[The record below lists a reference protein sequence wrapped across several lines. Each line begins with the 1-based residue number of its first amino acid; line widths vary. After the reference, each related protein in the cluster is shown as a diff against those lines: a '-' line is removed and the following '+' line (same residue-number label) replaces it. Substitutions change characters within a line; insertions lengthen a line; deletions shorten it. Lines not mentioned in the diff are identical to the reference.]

1 MSRRNP
7 FEDILVEAMRGILN
21 LNDDTHIAETEG
33 TSNRPIDEKQSNP
46 IIASDNQ
53 QIDAEVS
60 VENAETPKH
69 SDQST
74 DINETSDN
82 QQIDAEVSVENAAE
96 AAMAMPTQT
105 KENYLGAF
113 NGYGSLVKD
122 DAEHLQPVYDQTV
135 QLPTLAD
142 IQQNQVAQ
150 QVYVAPQAP
159 MPVQQYAQHRV
170 DVQPAPPKQ
179 EVKKADPDRVNV
191 DLDLVQTPEVKEK
204 SSKQPI
210 YDQLPEGPPIMPQ
223 ESIFDNS
230 HWISEYE
237 YLGVIQKIAIECN
250 AQVQFIMQPLPD
262 GSPSGIIACFTFS
275 GRMDQPN
282 PLKSFYIDTG
292 VIIDNREKVLIN
304 RSNASYYEDMDM
316 RLIYIY
322 KGNGKNQKK
331 EIDKTLFKDIFTT
344 GFDFFQESRL
354 YSKEL
359 IEVNKIV
366 EMITMPTGAMK
377 NSENRK
383 AVRNRIIEAFRK
395 GVFRESVAK
404 NPHIRFR
411 FKNYDIKSN
420 YFTLT
425 SKDVPYRLGAPVMS
439 NADITIEFK
448 EQTVVNPR

>member
-1 MSRRNP
+1 MSRRGNP

-21 LNDDTHIAETEG
+21 LNDDTHTAETKN
-33 TSNRPIDEKQSNP
+33 TNNQSMDEKPSDH
-46 IIASDNQ
+46 IIPNNQ
-53 QIDAEVS
+53 QIEAEVA
-60 VENAETPKH
+60 VE
-69 SDQST
+69 S
-74 DINETSDN
+74 
-82 QQIDAEVSVENAAE
+82 AE
-96 AAMAMPTQT
+96 AAMAMPVQT
-105 KENYLGAF
+105 NYLGAF

-122 DAEHLQPVYDQTV
+122 DVEHLQHVYDQTV
-135 QLPTLAD
+135 QIPTLSD
-142 IQQNQVAQ
+142 LQNQGVQ
-150 QVYVAPQAP
+150 QIYVAPQAP
-159 MPVQQYAQHRV
+159 MPVQQYVQHRV
-170 DVQPAPPKQ
+170 DQPVIPKQ
-179 EVKKADPDRVNV
+179 DVKKADLDQVNV
-191 DLDLVQTPEVKEK
+191 DLDLIQTPEIREK
-204 SSKQPI
+204 SPKQAVYAEP
-210 YDQLPEGPPIMPQ
+210 LPEGAPIKDP
-223 ESIFDNS
+223 EPTFDNS
-230 HWISEYE
+230 YLISEYE
-237 YLGVIQKIAIECN
+237 YLGAIQKIALECN
-250 AQVQFIMQPLPD
+250 AQVQFVMQLLPD
-262 GSPSGIIACFTFS
+262 GSPSGIIACCTFS

-304 RSNASYYEDMDM
+304 RSNAPYYEDMDM

-331 EIDKTLFKDIFTT
+331 EMDKTLFKDIFTT

-425 SKDVPYRLGAPVMS
+425 SKDVPYRFGAPVMS
-439 NADITIEFK
+439 NAEIIIEFK